1 MSLGKQA
8 IGGAGIVLLIRIFQ
22 RGLGIISMLILARVL
37 IPEDF
42 GIVAIATLAVYFFDA
57 LSNSGAK
64 DYIIQ
69 KREVDAEDLNSA
81 WSLNLVLK
89 LAVWLLFLVSIPLVT
104 AHYERKDLDSALF
117 VISLILP
124 IGTLVNPGL
133 WLFIRDVNYRPEL
146 RMAVI
151 SRTVSFVVVVALA
164 VITKSYWAMILGV
177 VIGPSTDAIVSRYI
191 HPHIPAWTLVR
202 VSKQWDFTKWV
213 LMKGFVGYARAEMD
227 SLLVASL
234 FPLREIGGY
243 TLMRNLSA
251 MPLQQILAPASEP
264 LMAIF
269 AKVKDDSARIAEQVR
284 IAIIVIFAAML
295 PFTFLMWQFD
305 RAIVTLILGTQWVE
319 YAPILGLLSLA
330 LIPGTILTV
339 FHRLCV
345 AQGAVRFIFIFDL
358 FSTALV
364 ISVLVGW
371 DFKNIYEFAL
381 LRTMLAFVLPTTF
394 CLLVSRKF
402 SLSFSNIKL
411 ALLWCIGAALLVTPI
426 AQLGLD
432 AVSAAG
438 YPVFIQLCVATG
450 IFGVLYCS
458 MLYLLFRVQ
467 GGRVEIEYVRY
478 LILSAVKKVTSRLR
492 RTDG

>member
-1 MSLGKQA
+1 LSLGKQA
-8 IGGAGIVLLIRIFQ
+8 IGGAGIVLLIRLFQ
-22 RGLGIISMLILARVL
+22 RGVGIISMLILARL
-37 IPEDF
+37 LAPEDF
-42 GIVAIATLAVYFFDA
+42 GVVAIATLVVYFFDA
-57 LSNSGAK
+57 LSDNGGR
-64 DYIIQ
+64 DYIVQ
-69 KREVDAEDLNSA
+69 KRQVDAEDLNSA

-89 LAVWLLFLVSIPLVT
+89 LAVWLLFLVSVPLLT
-104 AHYERKDLDSALF
+104 AHYERTDLDGALF
-117 VISLILP
+117 VISLVLP

-133 WLFIRDVNYRPEL
+133 WLFTREINYRPL
-146 RMAVI
+146 LKMAAI

-164 VITKSYWAMILGV
+164 VVTKSYWAMIVGI
-177 VIGPSTDAIVSRYI
+177 VIEPLVNVTVSRYL
-191 HPHIPAWTLVR
+191 HPHVPAWSFAR

-213 LMKGFVGYARAEMD
+213 LMKGLVGYARAELD
-227 SLLVASL
+227 SLLVASR
-234 FPLREIGGY
+234 FPLQEIGGY

-251 MPLQQILAPASEP
+251 MPVQQVAVPASEP

-269 AKVKDDSARIAEQVR
+269 AKIKDDTARIAEQVR
-284 IAIIVIFAAML
+284 IAVIVIFAVML

-305 RAIVTLILGTQWVE
+305 RAIVTLILGAQWIE

-330 LIPGTILTV
+330 LIPGTILTI

-358 FSTALV
+358 FSTAVV
-364 ISVLVGW
+364 IGVLVGW
-371 DFKNIYEFAL
+371 GFKNIYEFAL
-381 LRTMLAFVLPTTF
+381 LRTVLSIGLPTTF
-394 CLLVSRKF
+394 CLLVAHKF

-426 AQLGLD
+426 AQWGLD

-438 YPVFIQLCVATG
+438 FPVFIQLCVATG

-467 GGRVEIEYVRY
+467 RGRAEIEYVRY
-478 LILSAVKKVTSRLR
+478 LILSVVKKITGKLR
-492 RTDG
+492 KIGR